1 MPDPDPGS
9 GRGSDPGAGA
19 GPGASRRPGSRSR
32 LAPVREDV
40 WLATTP
46 DGVELFLREW
56 TPTVEVERGAIL
68 LVHGLGE
75 HSGRY
80 RRLAEFLTEAGYRVR
95 AYDHAGFGRSGG
107 QRGHIRRPLALLDDL
122 STVFEDFDAAVRLDD
137 PGAPPPLILGHSMGG
152 CIVARALSGGVVH
165 PTAAVLASPAVGQR
179 AAGVQNA
186 ALRLAEFLPDRLTVP
201 NGLPKSALSHDPATA
216 AAMREDPFCH
226 DRISAALAH
235 FVFDEGERAVADA
248 GRVPCPVLLL
258 IAGGDRV
265 IDPAGERRLAA
276 ALPTATTRVE
286 EFPEAYHE
294 LFNEAEPT
302 RAFALD
308 ALRGWLEGLK

>member
-1 MPDPDPGS
+1 MPYPDPGP
-9 GRGSDPGAGA
+9 GRDPGHAPD
-19 GPGASRRPGSRSR
+19 PGRPSPADSR
-32 LAPVREDV
+32 LAATPEAAV

-46 DGVELFLREW
+46 GGTELFLREW
-56 TPTVEVERGAIL
+56 TPAPATALRGSIL

-80 RRLAEFLTEAGYRVR
+80 RRLAGFLTEAGYRVR

-107 QRGHIRRPLALLDDL
+107 ARGHIRRPMSLVDDL
-122 STVFEDFDAAVRLDD
+122 ATVFEDFDAVVHREDHA
-137 PGAPPPLILGHSMGG
+137 APPPLVLGHSLGG
-152 CIVARALSGGVVH
+152 CVVARALTGGRLH

-179 AAGVQNA
+179 AAGMQNA
-186 ALRLAEFLPDRLTVP
+186 ALRIAEFLPERLTVP
-201 NGLPKSALSHDPATA
+201 NGLPKSALSHDPAVA
-216 AAMREDPFCH
+216 AEMREDPFCH

-235 FVFDEGERAVADA
+235 FVFDEGEHAVADA

-276 ALPTATTRVE
+276 ALPAATTRVE
-286 EFPEAYHE
+286 EFPGAYHE

-308 ALRGWLEGLK
+308 ALRDWLAGLK